1 MKKILF
7 FIISLLVF
15 KNHFAQEYKGDFK
28 TVVNNINAQE
38 LAWNK
43 GDVQGFMSF
52 YWNNDSL
59 MFIGKKGVTY
69 GWKNTYENYLKS
81 YPTQV
86 EMGKLLFEIVKME
99 QFNKATIYVVG
110 KWQLEKEKPVGGY
123 FTLVWK
129 KINGK
134 WLIVSDHTS

>member
-15 KNHFAQEYKGDFK
+15 KNHFSQEYKGDFK
-28 TVVNNINAQE
+28 TVVNSINAQE

-52 YWNNDSL
+52 YWNHDSL

-99 QFNKATIYVVG
+99 HFSKTTIYVVG
-110 KWQLEKEKPVGGY
+110 KWQLEKEKPSGGH
-123 FTLVWK
+123 FTLLWK
-129 KINGK
+129 KIKDK
-134 WLIVSDHTS
+134 WVIVADHTS

>member
-1 MKKILF
+1 M
-7 FIISLLVF
+7 F
-15 KNHFAQEYKGDFK
+15 KNHFSQEYKGDFK
-28 TVVNNINAQE
+28 TVVNNINTQE

-99 QFNKATIYVVG
+99 QFNKTTIYVVG